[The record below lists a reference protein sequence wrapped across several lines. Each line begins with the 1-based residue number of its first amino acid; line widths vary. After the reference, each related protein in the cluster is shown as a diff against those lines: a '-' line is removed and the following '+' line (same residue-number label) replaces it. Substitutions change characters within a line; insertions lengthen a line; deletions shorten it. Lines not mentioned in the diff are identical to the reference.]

1 MSNWKT
7 ILNADPTDWLLEPS
21 HPSVR
26 YFTLRWIFDRP
37 EDDPEVLLAAQAIA
51 QSAPIQKLLSSQ
63 RPEGYW
69 GTDAR
74 PHHGTKRY
82 LGILKWL
89 GYKDGP
95 GIRKAMDYLI
105 NGCLQEDGSYAVE
118 LKGRM
123 VKLPCHAGDLLS
135 LMLWSGY
142 ENDPRTKK
150 LLTWLVDI
158 QGEDGVWPCISK
170 LRPFSCL
177 WATVDILRAYRD
189 LPENWVT
196 QSIVTSRNLAI
207 EQILDSNLYQY
218 GTGKVSS
225 RWFEFGFP
233 LRFDTDILEVLEL
246 LAPYVSPGEA
256 RIQEG
261 LSLVLDKQT
270 VEGCWLC
277 EKHPK
282 GGRWMQQ
289 FFEFESLGEPSRWV
303 TLHALRTLK
312 TLYND

>member
-7 ILNADPTDWLLEPS
+7 VLNADPTDWLLEPS

-26 YFTLRWIFDRP
+26 YFTLRWILDRP
-37 EDDPEVLLAAQAIA
+37 ENDPEVVLAVQAIA
-51 QSAPIQKLLSSQ
+51 QSAPIQKLISRQ
-63 RPEGYW
+63 HPEGYW

-89 GYKDGP
+89 GYRDGP
-95 GIRKAMDYLI
+95 GIRRAMDYLI
-105 NGCLQEDGSYAVE
+105 TGCLQEDGSYAVE

-123 VKLPCHAGDLLS
+123 VKLPCHAGGLLS
-135 LMLWSGY
+135 LMLWFGY
-142 ENDPRTKK
+142 EDDPRTRK
-150 LLTWLVDI
+150 LLTWLVDT
-158 QGEDGVWPCISK
+158 QGEDGIWPCISK
-170 LRPFSCL
+170 LRSFSCL

-189 LPENWVT
+189 MPENWIT
-196 QSIVTSRNLAI
+196 QSIATSRDLAI

-246 LAPYVSPGEA
+246 LAPHVSPGEA

-270 VEGCWLC
+270 VEGRWLC

-289 FFEFESLGEPSRWV
+289 FFEFEALEQPSKWV

-312 TLYND
+312 TLYNV

>member
-7 ILNADPTDWLLEPS
+7 VLNADPTDWLLEPS

-26 YFTLRWIFDRP
+26 YFTLRWILDRP
-37 EDDPEVLLAAQAIA
+37 EDDPEVVLAAQAIA
-51 QSAPIQKLLSSQ
+51 QSAPIQKLISRQ
-63 RPEGYW
+63 HPEGYW

-82 LGILKWL
+82 LGILQWL
-89 GYKDGP
+89 GYRDGS
-95 GIRKAMDYLI
+95 GIRRAMDYLI
-105 NGCLQEDGSYAVE
+105 TGCLQEDGSYAVE

-123 VKLPCHAGDLLS
+123 VKLPCHAGGLLS
-135 LMLWSGY
+135 LMLWFGY
-142 ENDPRTKK
+142 EDDPRTRK
-150 LLTWLVDI
+150 LLTWLVDT
-158 QGEDGVWPCISK
+158 QGEDGIWPCISK
-170 LRPFSCL
+170 LRSFSCL

-189 LPENWVT
+189 MPENWIT
-196 QSIVTSRNLAI
+196 QSIATSRDLAI

-246 LAPYVSPGEA
+246 LAPHVSPGEA

-270 VEGCWLC
+270 VEGRWLC

-289 FFEFESLGEPSRWV
+289 FFEFEALEQPSKWV

-312 TLYND
+312 TLYNV